1 MMTMILD
8 RNLSAMGSYIT
19 PANGEYSWKMLL
31 TLQWFTDVTNFPPN
45 TDKRILK
52 AETAV

>member
-1 MMTMILD
+1 
-8 RNLSAMGSYIT
+8 
-19 PANGEYSWKMLL
+19 MLL

-52 AETAV
+52 AETAVWKKKKTVTRIIYTFWC